1 MIGLPLAGGDLGVQ
15 THSHVLELN
24 YGIQISP
31 AFLIRPEL
39 EYFIRP
45 GATGAVP
52 NSFLVGLKT
61 HVDF

>member
-1 MIGLPLAGGDLGVQ
+1 MVGLPLAGGDLGVQ
-15 THSHVLELN
+15 THTQAPELI

-45 GATGAVP
+45 GVTGGP
-52 NSFLVGLKT
+52 EFLSLS
-61 HVDF
+61 D